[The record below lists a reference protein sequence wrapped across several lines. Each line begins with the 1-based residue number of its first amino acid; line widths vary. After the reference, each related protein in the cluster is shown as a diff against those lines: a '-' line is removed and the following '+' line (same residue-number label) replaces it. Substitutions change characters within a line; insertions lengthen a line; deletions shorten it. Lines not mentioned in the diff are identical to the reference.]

1 MSWQPVEP
9 VQDCAGAHPA
19 RSSTPNNPVSRH
31 SSAWRLSTH
40 YFRDSRGSMPCR
52 ITAPTFST
60 NTATSLAR
68 PTLTVPMMWRQ
79 KSAPDSW
86 MATCDKLAALP
97 QASAPS
103 HVQLG
108 IRNFAS
114 RLYRS
119 NCLDIPIHVLV
130 LKFDEPIELA
140 KGKPLRTL
148 RDAGEYVTAQPK
160 ADPKTARAG
169 ARRRCSTEIR
179 CPS

>member
-1 MSWQPVEP
+1 
-9 VQDCAGAHPA
+9 
-19 RSSTPNNPVSRH
+19 
-31 SSAWRLSTH
+31 
-40 YFRDSRGSMPCR
+40 MPCR

-86 MATCDKLAALP
+86 MATGDKLAALP

-103 HVQLG
+103 RVQLIG
-108 IRNFAS
+108 IRPA
-114 RLYRS
+114 Y
-119 NCLDIPIHVLV
+119 VLV

>member
-31 SSAWRLSTH
+31 SSAWRLGTH
-40 YFRDSRGSMPCR
+40 YFIDSLGSRDSLGSMPCR
-52 ITAPTFST
+52 ITAPTF

-86 MATCDKLAALP
+86 MATGDKLAALP
-97 QASAPS
+97 RASAPS
-103 HVQLG
+103 RVQLIG
-108 IRNFAS
+108 IRPA
-114 RLYRS
+114 Y
-119 NCLDIPIHVLV
+119 VLV

-140 KGKPLRTL
+140 K
-148 RDAGEYVTAQPK
+148 
-160 ADPKTARAG
+160 
-169 ARRRCSTEIR
+169 
-179 CPS
+179 